1 MNTIIQLVVPFLLV
15 PEHALRHYLM
25 ESDVNQMIE
34 VMITRMCFDKI
45 AVER

>member
-1 MNTIIQLVVPFLLV
+1 MNTTIQLVVAFLLV
-15 PEHALRHYLM
+15 PEHAVRHCLM

-34 VMITRMCFDKI
+34 VMITRMCFDNI